1 MISSA
6 RGVAR
11 VLLFSLPL
19 SVPVNSLAQT
29 PSGPPPI
36 APVARQ
42 EPIGRF
48 VVDARGAL
56 PIFTG
61 APSIAPSRELPESAL
76 PGFGLG
82 LDVGAHVY
90 PLRVGV
96 VTFGIGA
103 SVLVGRGTKTLKP
116 AEGETV
122 AAAPPVTSKVSAF
135 SPQVSFNFGARDGWS
150 YISGGIGRATLA
162 VSRDDRP
169 GEEGEATKTINYGG
183 GARWFLNDRV
193 AFTIDGR
200 FYAMNP
206 VEATE
211 LTAGHARLTLFVLS
225 VGVSFK

>member
-19 SVPVNSLAQT
+19 IVPVNSLAQT
-29 PSGPPPI
+29 PSGPPPL

-48 VVDARGAL
+48 VIDARGAL

-61 APSIAPSRELPESAL
+61 AASIAPPRDLPESAL

-96 VTFGIGA
+96 VTFGFGA
-103 SVLVGRGTKTLKP
+103 SVLLGRGTKALEP
-116 AEGETV
+116 AQGETV

-135 SPQVSFNFGARDGWS
+135 SPQVSFNFGARNGWS

-169 GEEGEATKTINYGG
+169 EEEGEATKTINYGG

-225 VGVSFK
+225 VGVAFK